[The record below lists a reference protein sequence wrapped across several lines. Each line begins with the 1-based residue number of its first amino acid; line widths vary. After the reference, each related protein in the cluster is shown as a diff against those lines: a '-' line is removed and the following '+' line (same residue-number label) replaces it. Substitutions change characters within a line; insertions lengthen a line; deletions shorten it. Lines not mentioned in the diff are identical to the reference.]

1 MQIDFAIVE
10 DQPEEARRLAEEIER
25 VAAERS
31 TPFLAK
37 CQVFL
42 NGETFLASPLCR
54 EERTA
59 VLMDICMD
67 GIGGV
72 ETARRLRR
80 ENPVCPVIFLT
91 SSAEYAWQVFPVH
104 PFDYLLKPLKTE
116 ELERVIAELIR
127 FLGGGDDIH
136 LRLPRQT
143 ANLPRKQ
150 IESIVAD
157 GHYSRV
163 RLTGG
168 DMLRS
173 LTPFSEL
180 EQLLKTDA
188 RFLLVNRG
196 VLINMDETL
205 KLEDGAVYMK
215 DGSAFPLRQ
224 RSRGEL
230 AKDYLHYQFQRMQ
243 EGDKR

>member
-1 MQIDFAIVE
+1 MRIDFAIVE
-10 DQPEEARRLAEEIER
+10 DHPEEARRLAEEIER
-25 VAAERS
+25 VAAECA

-37 CQVFL
+37 CQAFL
-42 NGETFLASPLCR
+42 NGEAFLASPLCR

-72 ETARRLRR
+72 ETVRRLRQ
-80 ENPVCPVIFLT
+80 ENPACPVIFLT

-104 PFDYLLKPLKTE
+104 PFDYLLKPLKKE
-116 ELERVIAELIR
+116 DLERVIAELIR

-163 RLTGG
+163 QLTSG

-188 RFLLVNRG
+188 RVLLVNRG
-196 VLINMDETL
+196 VLINMEETL

-215 DGSAFPLRQ
+215 DESVFPLRQ

-230 AKDYLHYQFQRMQ
+230 AKDYLRYQFQRMQ
-243 EGDKR
+243 EGGKR

>member
-25 VAAERS
+25 IAAECA
-31 TPFLAK
+31 TPFVAK

-42 NGETFLASPLCR
+42 SGEAFLSSPLCR

-67 GIGGV
+67 GMGGV
-72 ETARRLRR
+72 ETVRRLRQ

-127 FLGGGDDIH
+127 CLGGGDEIH

-150 IESIVAD
+150 ICSIVAD

-163 RLTGG
+163 QLASG

-180 EQLLKTDA
+180 EQLLKTDS

-196 VLINMDETL
+196 VLVNMDETL

-215 DGSAFPLRQ
+215 DGAVFPLRQ
-224 RSRGEL
+224 RNRGEL
-230 AKDYLHYQFQRMQ
+230 AKDYLRYQFQRMQ
-243 EGDKR
+243 EDGKK